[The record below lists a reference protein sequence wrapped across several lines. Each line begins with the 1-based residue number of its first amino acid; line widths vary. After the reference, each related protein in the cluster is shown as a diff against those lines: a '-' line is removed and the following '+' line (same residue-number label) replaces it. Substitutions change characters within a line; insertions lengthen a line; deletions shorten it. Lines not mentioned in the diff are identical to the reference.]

1 MQKQIFSDAEQ
12 APEQTAA
19 FMPKQEFDPRQAA
32 VEPDPIDSV
41 ALQGELISEQ
51 FEQIVA
57 PKLRWWKKALA
68 ATALL
73 FGGATVAQTLQ
84 WLIDSWQ
91 QHQWIYFAF
100 ALVSFSVVILGITA
114 LIKEWRRLVRLK
126 KRMLL
131 QQTSANLLRKSAVD
145 FAPDFSARQNS
156 ATDGEQGKTLCTEIA
171 AAMNISAQTPAFIQW
186 QRQLNDGYS
195 AQEITRLFSRTVLKP
210 VDLQAKKLISKNAL
224 EAAMIVAVSPLAI
237 VDMFFIAWRN
247 IRLINRLAEIYAIEL
262 GYVSRLR
269 LLRMV
274 FLNMAFA
281 GATEVV
287 QDMGMEW
294 LSQDITAKLSARVA
308 QGLGVGLLTARL
320 GIKAMEFCRPL
331 AFEKEEKP
339 RLSHIQKELLTSLK
353 TTVLGGEKR
362 KQSIKL

>member
-1 MQKQIFSDAEQ
+1 MQKQIFTDSDQ
-12 APEQTAA
+12 AHQQTQELK
-19 FMPKQEFDPRQAA
+19 PKQEFDARHIA
-32 VEPDPIDSV
+32 VEPDSVDSV
-41 ALQGELISEQ
+41 SLEGELLNQQ

-57 PKLRWWKKALA
+57 PKPRWWKKALA

-100 ALVSFSVVILGITA
+100 ALVSFSVVILGISA
-114 LIKEWRRLVRLK
+114 LAKEWRRLARLK

-131 QQTSANLLRKSAVD
+131 QQQSERILGKSAVD
-145 FAPDFSARQNS
+145 FQPDFSVR
-156 ATDGEQGKTLCTEIA
+156 DGLQSDAEQGKKLCAEIVDS
-171 AAMNISAQTPAFIQW
+171 MQISTQAPAYLQW
-186 QRQLNDGYS
+186 QRQVNDGYS
-195 AQEITRLFSRTVLKP
+195 AQEVTRLFSRSVLKP
-210 VDLQAKKLISKNAL
+210 VDQQAKKLISKNAL

-247 IRLINRLAEIYAIEL
+247 IRLINRLADIYAIEL

-274 FLNMAFA
+274 FLNIAFA

-331 AFEKEEKP
+331 AFEQDEKP

-353 TTVLGGEKR
+353 NTVLGAEKS
-362 KQSIKL
+362 KQQTKL